1 MQVFPLLMQ
10 RLSFKEQ
17 ASLVWQFICSVPVIL
32 LEDFLPWMMSYL
44 SVREHADAIFC
55 IKEIIPKERLLQ
67 EVEADLL
74 SFLFYILFNS

>member
-44 SVREHADAIFC
+44 SVREHADVIYC